1 MITQLENDARF
12 LQWAGMIA
20 TRKCY
25 AYLKKN
31 KRYVLLI
38 EEDDTF
44 TLITRPR
51 RFGKTLAMSMMYRLH
66 KQKKKIIMRKCLM

>member
-1 MITQLENDARF
+1 MKKITIEIKENCMITQLENDARF

-31 KRYVLLI
+31 KRYVLL
-38 EEDDTF
+38 
-44 TLITRPR
+44 
-51 RFGKTLAMSMMYRLH
+51 K
-66 KQKKKIIMRKCLM
+66 RKCLM